1 MQLHALNSNTSQ
13 LSEIQHFQVV
23 WVYKKFIKGIVMKAL
38 TNLLVVL
45 ALVAGA
51 VGVVLSFMTFGP
63 AHPVPWIILAII
75 IIIPFLYN
83 KFASDGYVHW
93 NDKYSVNIPSIDDDH
108 KRLIVLINQ
117 FISSTHYYNS
127 KEFEQKA
134 LHELVDYTKYH
145 FDREEKLMQ
154 DNGYPDY
161 EEHHKQHEIMI
172 KKVNEVVA
180 KYTQN
185 SETTVTETVDFLRDW
200 LINHIQKTDQQYM
213 SFFKDKN
220 IS

>member
-1 MQLHALNSNTSQ
+1 
-13 LSEIQHFQVV
+13 
-23 WVYKKFIKGIVMKAL
+23 MKIL

-45 ALVAGA
+45 ALTAGA
-51 VGVVLSFMTFGP
+51 VGLVLAFMTFGA

-93 NDKYSVNIPSIDDDH
+93 KDAYSVNIPSIDDDH

-127 KEFEQKA
+127 KEFEEKA
-134 LHELVDYTKYH
+134 LHELIDYTKYH
-145 FDREEKLMQ
+145 FEREEKLMR
-154 DNGYPDY
+154 DHGYADY
-161 EEHHKQHEIMI
+161 DEHIKQHENMI

-180 KYTQN
+180 NYSHD
-185 SETTVTETVDFLRDW
+185 SENAVTETVEFLRNW
-200 LINHIQKTDQQYM
+200 LINHIQKTDQKYM
-213 SFFKDKN
+213 EFFKDKN